1 MTIKMLGTM
10 ACNPQ
15 ETAKAAAQL
24 LPFSYIFRN
33 GDCALRRS
41 QFCHANLLDKAA
53 KKKKRKLSFSFPS
66 RLCAFA

>member
-15 ETAKAAAQL
+15 ETAKVAAQL

-33 GDCALRRS
+33 GDRLHSQPALR
-41 QFCHANLLDKAA
+41 LVT
-53 KKKKRKLSFSFPS
+53 
-66 RLCAFA
+66 